1 MHKYLNAIGF
11 HDIASEREWYQIL
24 LESEKKFSGYDR
36 IALDEHTDL
45 CELRREYGN
54 GIGISSCGFIDEN
67 DEEFR
72 RECYF
77 PYFSGSGVSSYA
89 DIAVEQKAS
98 SPTYIGVCEDVK
110 LGCSIIFHI
119 QNGMEYI
126 KEATLGG
133 LNKSSISITFSGLAL
148 SGKILLPVTKDA
160 GAANKYLFRKSL
172 MVEAGKFKQ
181 TSLDRLEKTYENHL
195 KDTDAFSKTFSNLT
209 ADDITATINAKKEIL
224 SYSSLKKI
232 YLFWSAMIK
241 TAISLG
247 ELPKNFSD
255 ILNRVIMP
263 EESVL
268 PVETKEISIIPPEHE
283 QIIKEIAMEPSPNK
297 NERYLY
303 RYGPAIVFLLNTG
316 LRGGELLALG
326 QSSIVPFLGRRGI
339 KITHTLSRVKNR
351 EAGSKKKTKMILTPP
366 KYPNSLRTIPLNK
379 EAEFS
384 LSCMMELYDKNRVFP
399 DLILSTQNG
408 VSPTIQNLANT
419 LKKICKRAEIPEYNL
434 HALRHTFATN
444 LIRQTHNMGEIKEA
458 AEIIGDNYEVIMRT
472 YVHTDSE
479 RKVSLIDAMIA

>member
-1 MHKYLNAIGF
+1 MHFLSLVTLEIPEIIEDENTNKEIEEQIEKEKEVQNHILRELMLGKLRSLKTTFSREVTSCINDIMEPYSETTTDQRYL
-11 HDIASEREWYQIL
+11 E
-24 LESEKKFSGYDR
+24 
-36 IALDEHTDL
+36 
-45 CELRREYGN
+45 
-54 GIGISSCGFIDEN
+54 FIDHTQELEYDYEKGTTDCIRLPNGTLVTEN
-67 DEEFR
+67 HPSFL
-72 RECYF
+72 
-77 PYFSGSGVSSYA
+77 
-89 DIAVEQKAS
+89 KK
-98 SPTYIGVCEDVK
+98 YI
-110 LGCSIIFHI
+110 LH
-119 QNGMEYI
+119 Q
-126 KEATLGG
+126 
-133 LNKSSISITFSGLAL
+133 
-148 SGKILLPVTKDA
+148 GKVFQRDA
-160 GAANKYLFRKSL
+160 GP
-172 MVEAGKFKQ
+172 
-181 TSLDRLEKTYENHL
+181 
-195 KDTDAFSKTFSNLT
+195 
-209 ADDITATINAKKEIL
+209 
-224 SYSSLKKI
+224 LKKI

-351 EAGSKKKTKMILTPP
+351 EAGSKKRTKMILTPP

>member
-1 MHKYLNAIGF
+1 MNISLELFMARTTKGTQQKRRSKGDGSLFPNKRGGWTARYRKKGLPDKEFNAPTKGE
-11 HDIASEREWYQIL
+11 AKAL
-24 LESEKKFSGYDR
+24 LDDWKIKV
-36 IALDEHTDL
+36 A
-45 CELRREYGN
+45 
-54 GIGISSCGFIDEN
+54 
-67 DEEFR
+67 
-72 RECYF
+72 
-77 PYFSGSGVSSYA
+77 
-89 DIAVEQKAS
+89 
-98 SPTYIGVCEDVK
+98 
-110 LGCSIIFHI
+110 I
-119 QNGMEYI
+119 QDAITSNI
-126 KEATLGG
+126 K
-133 LNKSSISITFSGLAL
+133 IQ
-148 SGKILLPVTKDA
+148 DY
-160 GAANKYLFRKSL
+160 ANKYLFRKSL

-181 TSLDRLEKTYENHL
+181 TSLDRLEK
-195 KDTDAFSKTFSNLT
+195 
-209 ADDITATINAKKEIL
+209 
-224 SYSSLKKI
+224 
-232 YLFWSAMIK
+232 
-241 TAISLG
+241 
-247 ELPKNFSD
+247 
-255 ILNRVIMP
+255 
-263 EESVL
+263 
-268 PVETKEISIIPPEHE
+268 
-283 QIIKEIAMEPSPNK
+283 
-297 NERYLY
+297 
-303 RYGPAIVFLLNTG
+303 
-316 LRGGELLALG
+316 LG

-351 EAGSKKKTKMILTPP
+351 EAGSKKRTKIILTPP

>member
-1 MHKYLNAIGF
+1 MARTTKGTQQKRRSKGDGSLFPNKRGGWTARYRKKGLPDKEFNAPTKGE
-11 HDIASEREWYQIL
+11 AKAL
-24 LESEKKFSGYDR
+24 LDDWKIKV
-36 IALDEHTDL
+36 A
-45 CELRREYGN
+45 
-54 GIGISSCGFIDEN
+54 
-67 DEEFR
+67 
-72 RECYF
+72 
-77 PYFSGSGVSSYA
+77 
-89 DIAVEQKAS
+89 
-98 SPTYIGVCEDVK
+98 
-110 LGCSIIFHI
+110 I
-119 QNGMEYI
+119 QDAITSNI
-126 KEATLGG
+126 K
-133 LNKSSISITFSGLAL
+133 
-148 SGKILLPVTKDA
+148 VQDY
-160 GAANKYLFRKSL
+160 ANKYLFRKSL

-297 NERYLY
+297 
-303 RYGPAIVFLLNTG
+303 T
-316 LRGGELLALG
+316 LG

>member
-1 MHKYLNAIGF
+1 MARTTKGTQQKRRSKGDGSLFPNKRGGWTARYRKKGLPDKEFNAPTKGE
-11 HDIASEREWYQIL
+11 AKAL
-24 LESEKKFSGYDR
+24 LDDWKIKV
-36 IALDEHTDL
+36 A
-45 CELRREYGN
+45 
-54 GIGISSCGFIDEN
+54 
-67 DEEFR
+67 
-72 RECYF
+72 
-77 PYFSGSGVSSYA
+77 
-89 DIAVEQKAS
+89 
-98 SPTYIGVCEDVK
+98 
-110 LGCSIIFHI
+110 I
-119 QNGMEYI
+119 QD
-126 KEATLGG
+126 
-133 LNKSSISITFSGLAL
+133 SITSNI
-148 SGKILLPVTKDA
+148 KVQDY
-160 GAANKYLFRKSL
+160 ANKYLFRKSL